1 MMRMIIINN
10 EELVAR
16 AEDVIE
22 RLNSML
28 IYVKTINE
36 QAVNTPCSQDKVK
49 EATIRGTVL
58 VQTPSIPVENEDRSV
73 KVGNKRR
80 YQEMVTSS
88 NPVLVNEQSNPSI
101 KLNQRSQSPKIDDE
115 QNMIPEIRS

>member
-1 MMRMIIINN
+1 MVHDLQFAVDRMDNTQFEHHDFN
-10 EELVAR
+10 DTSASEE
-16 AEDVIE
+16 
-22 RLNSML
+22 
-28 IYVKTINE
+28 
-36 QAVNTPCSQDKVK
+36 VK
-49 EATIRGTVL
+49 EATMRGTVL

-88 NPVLVNEQSNPSI
+88 NPVVVNEQSNPSI

-115 QNMIPEIRS
+115 QNMMPEIRT